1 MLWFKKKK
9 KFGLKPQKKKEL
21 PDGLWIKCEKC
32 GEILY
37 RRELER
43 NLWICNKCEYHFR
56 VGCRKYVEIL
66 LDDGKIEELDGNL
79 TSKDPLGFPGYKEK
93 LKKSQEVTGLKEG
106 VVTGRAKIG
115 GHKVIIA
122 MTDFDFIGGSMGSVV
137 GEKVTRAI
145 KTSSSER
152 LPLIILTASGGGA
165 RMQEGIFSLM
175 QLAKTS
181 AALAELS
188 MAKVPYITILTH
200 PTMAGVMASFAS
212 LGDVIIAEPGALLGF
227 TGPRVIQQ
235 TIGEELPEGFQ
246 RSEFLLDHGMI
257 DMIVSRKNLKS
268 TLIRL
273 LNFFG
278 EAGPNT

>member
-9 KFGLKPQKKKEL
+9 EFGLKPQKKKEL
-21 PDGLWIKCEKC
+21 PDGLWLKCEKC

-43 NLWICNKCEYHFR
+43 SLWICNKCNYHFR
-56 VGCRKYVEIL
+56 IGCRKYAEIL
-66 LDDGKIEELDGNL
+66 LDEGRIEELDGNL
-79 TSKDPLGFPGYKEK
+79 TSKDPLDFPKYKEK
-93 LKKSQEVTGLKEG
+93 LKKSRKATGLNEGIVTGK
-106 VVTGRAKIG
+106 AQIG
-115 GHKVIIA
+115 GHNVVIAI
-122 MTDFDFIGGSMGSVV
+122 TDFDFIGGSMGSVV
-137 GEKVTRAI
+137 GERITRAI
-145 KTSSSER
+145 KSAVQDR
-152 LPLIILTASGGGA
+152 LPLVILTASGGGA

-175 QLAKTS
+175 QMAKTS

-188 MAKVPYITILTH
+188 MAKLPYITILTH

-235 TIGEELPEGFQ
+235 TIGEELPQGFQ

-257 DMIVSRKNLKS
+257 DMIVSRKELKS

-273 LNFFG
+273 LNFFKG
-278 EAGPNT
+278 